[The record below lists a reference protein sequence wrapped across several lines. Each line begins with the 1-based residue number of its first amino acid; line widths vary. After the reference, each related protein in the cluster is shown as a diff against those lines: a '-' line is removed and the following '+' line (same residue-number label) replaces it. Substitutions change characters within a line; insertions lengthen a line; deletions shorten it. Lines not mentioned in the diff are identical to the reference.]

1 MWQRKLFSGW
11 NFQFFS
17 CLTESICLER
27 KLVHLT
33 GKMSLRPPKRFF
45 YLYDKHLKQIDY
57 IIETMKSDCGSVE
70 SKGHCSIIRSVFSQ
84 MGRHIL
90 PVLSSVVDSYLFF
103 GLNTVSVPPLC
114 ITAKYT
120 PRVDVA
126 GLGNEKLILHV
137 RRRRAPPLSL
147 CMQTWTE
154 KKKKGGYCESV
165 Q

>member
-1 MWQRKLFSGW
+1 M
-11 NFQFFS
+11 N
-17 CLTESICLER
+17 
-27 KLVHLT
+27 
-33 GKMSLRPPKRFF
+33 
-45 YLYDKHLKQIDY
+45 
-57 IIETMKSDCGSVE
+57 SDCGSVE

-90 PVLSSVVDSYLFF
+90 PVLSSVVESYLFF
-103 GLNTVSVPPLC
+103 GPNTVSVPPLC
-114 ITAKYT
+114 ITAKST

-154 KKKKGGYCESV
+154 KRKKSYCESL